1 MFGQHEG
8 EQLLIE
14 LFVARYG
21 DGGKLLDWFL
31 SRLRMVKLPFDLLK
45 QLRRHDHPGYPTFEC
60 GLPTT
65 YYYYVPNSGWGS
77 TRSFPND
84 PLHADFV
91 YSTDGLGLNCGCPLK
106 LKRAIEILFSL
117 PEEEQVECKRNL
129 ALSNTHLSTVEEL
142 LWLDLWQRPCRVCRS
157 EGQPNRTHDWI
168 VFFDGFTLRIECKF
182 RPFDWARLVDGPAF
196 TPAGDFLAGKASE
209 QLPNPP
215 ESGSLNVVCVTG
227 IAPIDDSFRR
237 ICAAEF
243 AAYPNVQ
250 VLVYRT
256 LAGETT
262 VLSLAQ
268 GLTQLVDSLIVPQPA
283 DLFQPVYS
291 IWHDRKEK
299 QRRDDARGAE
309 ARDSVAEITA
319 DLPEIRVAS
328 LPPRKRYLIPPMPYR
343 AALERRLDSGEP
355 VFKAITPYVYA

>member
-8 EQLLIE
+8 KQLLVE
-14 LFVARYG
+14 LFVAHYG
-21 DGGKLLDWFL
+21 DGGKLLDQFL
-31 SRLRMVKLPFDLLK
+31 SRLKVVKLPFDLLE
-45 QLRRHDHPGYPTFEC
+45 QLWRHDYPNYPTFEC
-60 GLPTT
+60 GLPAT

-77 TRSFPND
+77 DRPFPSD
-84 PLHADFV
+84 PLRADFV
-91 YSTDGLGLNCGCPLK
+91 YSTDGIGLNFGCPLK

-117 PEEEQVECKRNL
+117 PEEDQVECKRNL
-129 ALSNTHLSTVEEL
+129 ALSNKHLSAVEEL
-142 LWLDLWQRPCRVCRS
+142 LWLDLWQRSCRLSRS
-157 EGQPNRTHDWI
+157 EGQLNKTHDWI

-196 TPAGDFLAGKASE
+196 APAGDFLSRKASK

-215 ESGSLNVVCVTG
+215 ETGSINVVGLTG

-237 ICAAEF
+237 ICAAELV
-243 AAYPNVQ
+243 AYPNVQ
-250 VLVYRT
+250 VLIYRT

-268 GLTQLVDSLIVPQPA
+268 DLTQLIDKLIVLQQA
-283 DLFQPVYS
+283 DLFQPAYS

-309 ARDSVAEITA
+309 ARDSTAEITA
-319 DLPEIRVAS
+319 NLSEVRVAS
-328 LPPRKRYLIPPMPYR
+328 LPPRKRYLLPQLPYH
-343 AALERRLDSGEP
+343 ATLERRLDSGEP
-355 VFKAITPYVYA
+355 IFTSVVPYLAA